1 MITIIDYGMGNLQSV
16 YNAFKDLGF
25 ATKVSDDPK
34 EIKSAD
40 KVVLPGVGA
49 FRDCLNGV
57 VDGGFRD
64 EIFEFIDRKRPFLG
78 ICVGMQLLFE
88 KSFEFGEHEGFGFFN
103 GFVQKFPQKVIDEG
117 GKIPHMGWNSIK
129 ILKEHPILKGL
140 TDNLFLYFVHS
151 FYAPVTE
158 HTILECNYGVD
169 FSAAVAKDNIVGVQ
183 FHPEK
188 SQTLGL
194 KILKNFG
201 EM

>member
-1 MITIIDYGMGNLQSV
+1 MIIIIDYGMGNLQSV
-16 YNAFKDLGF
+16 YNAFKNLGF
-25 ATKVSDDPK
+25 TAKISNNPK
-34 EIKSAD
+34 EIQSAD

-49 FRDCLNGV
+49 FKDCLNGV

-64 EIFEFIDRKRPFLG
+64 EIFEFIDSERPFLG

-88 KSFEFGEHEGFGFFN
+88 KSFEFGEHEGFGFFK

-117 GKIPHMGWNSIK
+117 GKIPHMGWNSVK
-129 ILKEHPILKGL
+129 ILKEHPILEGI
-140 TDNLFLYFVHS
+140 TDDSFLYFVHS
-151 FYAPVTE
+151 FYAPVIDY
-158 HTILECNYGVD
+158 TILKCSYGVD
-169 FSAAVAKDNIVGVQ
+169 FSAAVAKDNIIGVQ